1 MDPRMDRTRQHVLA
15 CAREILLARGAD
27 AVTYSEVGRVARVSR
42 NTLYRHW
49 PTREKLLADLT
60 LSYYAGQ
67 EGDGSAATGA
77 GSVADFL
84 KSVRENLDEPGSVK
98 TLSLLISRA
107 DHDPAIAQALRHVAQ
122 LRQETLSKVTGPLT
136 DAEFA
141 LIIGPLLFQA
151 VIARRPVTDEFLA
164 ELTAARAARS
174 DC

>member
-1 MDPRMDRTRQHVLA
+1 MRDRTRQHVLA
-15 CAREILLARGAD
+15 RAREILLAHGVD
-27 AVTYSEVGRVARVSR
+27 AVTYSTVGREARVSR

-60 LSYYAGQ
+60 LSYYADQ
-67 EGDGSAATGA
+67 ENGEAPVR
-77 GSVADFL
+77 SVADFL
-84 KSVRENLDEPGSVK
+84 KSVRENLDEPGATE

-107 DHDPAIAQALRHVAQ
+107 DHDAAIAQALRRVAQ

-164 ELTAARAARS
+164 ALAAASARRS
-174 DC
+174 GR